1 MIQSMTG
8 YANKTISVTTPQ
20 GRISL
25 VMSIKAFN
33 SRFFETTCKLPQAL
47 LPYETDLI
55 KRIRT
60 ALIRGHIYATMYLE
74 NESLSK
80 KSVTPALSVVEGYMD
95 AIEIIKKQFNLKD
108 AVSLHDILQLPN
120 VFTISDLSFD
130 NDTLNAIWTEI
141 DLLIAAV
148 LRNRFEEGA
157 FLYED
162 MIKRLGV
169 MEAEIAAIDHACV
182 RSIEHHKG
190 KIQQILH
197 DVHPEDQSLVD
208 ARKNALYLALD
219 KMDVHEEIVRFR
231 SHLNALR
238 GYLAGDAAEK
248 GKRVDF
254 ILQELSRETNT
265 ITAKSS
271 DATIIGHAINLKVE
285 IEKIREQ
292 AQNIV

>member
-25 VMSIKAFN
+25 VVSIKSFN

-47 LPYETDLI
+47 LPYETDII
-55 KRIRT
+55 KKIRT
-60 ALIRGHIYATMYLE
+60 ALIRGHVYVTMYLE

-80 KSVTPALSVVEGYMD
+80 KSVAPALSIVEGY
-95 AIEIIKKQFNLKD
+95 IEAVEAIKKHCNLEG
-108 AVSLHDILQLPN
+108 SLSLSDILSLPN

-130 NDTLNAIWTEI
+130 TDALNIVWAEVDTV
-141 DLLIAAV
+141 IAAV
-148 LRNRFEEGA
+148 SRNRFEEGA
-157 FLYED
+157 FLYTD
-162 MIKRLGV
+162 MVKRLGV
-169 MEAEIAAIDHACV
+169 MESEIEAINLACV
-182 RSIEHHKG
+182 KSLDHHKG
-190 KIQQILH
+190 KIQHMLH
-197 DVHPEDQSLVD
+197 DVQPEDQALVD

-219 KMDVHEEIVRFR
+219 KMDVHEEIIRFK
-231 SHLNALR
+231 SHLKALR
-238 GYLAGDAAEK
+238 TYLAGDATEK

-271 DATIIGHAINLKVE
+271 DSVIIGHAINLKVE

-292 AQNIV
+292 TQNIV